1 MAEKYGNISQLP
13 GDYCHMWKHKLRTPV
28 RNQTEY
34 NLSCI
39 DDLIPDDHRARLVWQ
54 YVEKLDVSALL
65 KEACSFVGD
74 KGAPTTDPRILLSLW
89 LFAILDGVG
98 SAREISRLCERD
110 LAYRW
115 ICGGVSVNYHT
126 LSTFRN
132 MAGSFLDNLLTKSV
146 AALVMAG
153 VVDLSCIA
161 VDSVR
166 VRAHAGQSSF
176 RRKETLLELQRLA
189 RERVERLKAES
200 AADPQAC
207 SRRQQ
212 ARRERAARERAE
224 RIDAALRAAEE
235 IEAARV
241 AEDKAAKRKTPKKRP
256 EARASTTDPEARRM
270 AMANGGIAP
279 AYSVQIKTDPNS
291 ATVVGVEVTNNGSD
305 RGKLAPAVDE
315 IERRY
320 DKRPDKLLADL
331 GYDGLADIEV
341 VEAREVA
348 VYVPLP
354 KKQPSER
361 SKKKY
366 GPGVRKWRERMETD
380 EAKAVYAKRIKTE
393 MPHAQMRNHGLLQ
406 MPVRGLGKARTVA
419 LWFAVATNLLIH
431 GPTLLSI
438 T

>member
-1 MAEKYGNISQLP
+1 
-13 GDYCHMWKHKLRTPV
+13 MWKHKLRTTV
-28 RNQTEY
+28 RNQIEY
-34 NLSCI
+34 SMNCI
-39 DDLIPDDHRARLVWQ
+39 DDLVPDDHRARSIWQ
-54 YVEKLDVSALL
+54 YVENLDVTTLL
-65 KEACSFVGD
+65 SGAYSFVGG

-98 SAREISRLCERD
+98 SAREIARLCERD

-115 ICGGVSVNYHT
+115 ICGNVSVNYHT

-132 MAGSFLDNLLTKSV
+132 MAGPFLDALLTKSV
-146 AALVMAG
+146 AALVMSG

-176 RRKETLLELQRLA
+176 RRKETLLDLQRLA
-189 RERVERLKAES
+189 RERIDQLRAEG

-224 RIDAALRAAEE
+224 RIDAALKAAEE
-235 IEAARV
+235 IETARA
-241 AEDKAAKRKTPKKRP
+241 AEDKAARRKTPKKRQ
-256 EARASTTDPEARRM
+256 EVRASTTDPEARRM
-270 AMANGGIAP
+270 AMANGGMAP
-279 AYSVQIKTDPNS
+279 GYSVQVKTDPDS
-291 ATVVGVEVTNNGSD
+291 ATVIGVDVTNNGSD
-305 RGKLAPAVDE
+305 RGKLLPAIEE

-320 DKRPDKLLADL
+320 DNRPDKLLADV
-331 GYDGLADIEV
+331 GYDGLADIEA
-341 VEAREVA
+341 VEARQVA
-348 VYVPLP
+348 VHLPLP

-366 GPGVRKWRERMETD
+366 GPGVRKWRDRMETD

-393 MPHAQMRNHGLLQ
+393 MTHAQMRNHGLLQ
-406 MPVRGLGKARTVA
+406 MPVRGLGKAKTVA

-431 GPTLLSI
+431 GATLSAI

>member
-1 MAEKYGNISQLP
+1 
-13 GDYCHMWKHKLRTPV
+13 
-28 RNQTEY
+28 
-34 NLSCI
+34 
-39 DDLIPDDHRARLVWQ
+39 
-54 YVEKLDVSALL
+54 
-65 KEACSFVGD
+65 
-74 KGAPTTDPRILLSLW
+74 LLSLW

-115 ICGGVSVNYHT
+115 ICGGVSVNHHT

-132 MAGSFLDNLLTKSV
+132 MAGPFLDTLLSKSI

-176 RRKETLLELQRLA
+176 RRKETLLDLQRLA
-189 RERVERLKAES
+189 RERIDQLRAES
-200 AADPQAC
+200 ATDPQAC

-212 ARRERAARERAE
+212 ARRDRAARERAE
-224 RIDAALRAAEE
+224 RVDAALKAAEE
-235 IEAARV
+235 IEEARA
-241 AEDKAAKRKTPKKRP
+241 AEDKATKRKTPKKRS
-256 EARASTTDPEARRM
+256 EVRASTTDPDARRM
-270 AMANGGIAP
+270 VMANGGMAP
-279 AYSVQIKTDPNS
+279 GYSVQIKTDPDS
-291 ATVVGVEVTNNGSD
+291 ATVVAVEVTNNGSD
-305 RGKLAPAVDE
+305 RGKLIPAVEE

-320 DKRPDKLLADL
+320 HRRPDMLLADV
-331 GYDGLADIEV
+331 GYDGLADIEA
-341 VEAREVA
+341 VEARKVA
-348 VYVPLP
+348 VYLPLP

-380 EAKAVYAKRIKTE
+380 EAKDIYSKRIKTE
-393 MPHAQMRNHGLLQ
+393 LAHAHMRNHGLLQ
-406 MPVRGLGKARTVA
+406 MPVRGLEKAKTVA

-431 GPTLLSI
+431 GTTLLR
-438 T
+438 TT